1 MGVIKKPIITEKS
14 QKISE
19 NLNQYSFMVEPTATK
34 DEIIAEVSK
43 IYGVEVTGISTMRY
57 SGKRK
62 ARMSKS
68 GVVIGR
74 KNAFK
79 KAIVTINK
87 DQSIDFFESI

>member
-1 MGVIKKPIITEKS
+1 MGVIRKPLITEKS

-19 NLNQYSFMVEPTATK
+19 NLNQYSFLVEPTATK
-34 DEIIAEVSK
+34 TEIIDEVQQ
-43 IYGVEVTGISTMRY
+43 IYGVDVKGISTMRY
-57 SGKRK
+57 NGKRK

-79 KAIVTINK
+79 KAIVTINE
-87 DQSIDFFESI
+87 DQVIDFFESI

>member
-1 MGVIKKPIITEKS
+1 MGVIKKPLITEKS

-19 NLNQYSFMVEPTATK
+19 NLNQYSFIVEPTATK

-57 SGKRK
+57 NGKRK
-62 ARMSKS
+62 SRMSKS
-68 GVVIGR
+68 GVVVGR

-87 DQSIDFFESI
+87 DQVIDFFESI

>member
-1 MGVIKKPIITEKS
+1 MGVIKKPLITEKS

-19 NLNQYSFMVEPTATK
+19 NLNQYSFLVEPEATK
-34 DEIIAEVSK
+34 DEIIAEVIK

-57 SGKRK
+57 NGKRK

-68 GVVIGR
+68 GMQIGR

-87 DQSIDFFESI
+87 DQVIDFFESI